1 MVTTIKVLKRKDASS
16 VVAAVVVGLVLY
28 SLVSAV
34 AEPIAKQL
42 DMTSATTTIG
52 DWQVLYLH
60 PVLVAALSLIL
71 LEIVLWLYTSL
82 VPDHK
87 K

>member
-16 VVAAVVVGLVLY
+16 VVAAVVVGLILY
-28 SLVSAV
+28 SLVSTV

-52 DWQVLYLH
+52 DWQMLYLH
-60 PVLVAALSLIL
+60 PVIVAVLALIL
-71 LEIVLWLYTSL
+71 FEIVLWLYTSL

>member
-1 MVTTIKVLKRKDASS
+1 MVTTIKVLKRKDAAS

-28 SLVSAV
+28 SLVSTV
-34 AEPIAKQL
+34 AEPIAKAL
-42 DMTSATTTIG
+42 DLTSATTAMG
-52 DWQVLYLH
+52 EWQVLYLH
-60 PVLVAALSLIL
+60 PVVVAVVALIL
-71 LEIVLWLYTSL
+71 LEILLWIYTSL

>member
-28 SLVSAV
+28 SLVSTV
-34 AEPIAKQL
+34 AEPIAKEIDL
-42 DMTSATTTIG
+42 TSATTAIG
-52 DWQVLYLH
+52 EWQMLYLH
-60 PVLVAALSLIL
+60 PVIVAALALIL